1 MENPCKN
8 SQLLTDM
15 YTYNAQLMA
24 YSQKSRTMQH
34 IVASSVCFLPLKN
47 ARDRLQTT
55 STSHPSNRTGPI
67 ADKNPL
73 RSNPTGP
80 EQAAPRHR
88 GDILGGEVICRHLS
102 RFCRSTAGFCR
113 SFVDLQ
119 FRQKN
124 PILQGFWQFL
134 KAGVL
139 QKNCFVEL
147 LSIHLSTFV
156 DLLSMRMGHVPQG
169 LLLDWMCE
177 CICST
182 GSTGALGLQLCVSAP
197 HLTSCRSTLLHRSKL
212 EWSGLHSQCFP
223 TLPVPCLDP
232 RTT

>member
-1 MENPCKN
+1 MCEKWKTHAKTVSC
-8 SQLLTDM
+8 SQTCIHIMHSSWHILKSHEQCSISLPQASAFYPSRMQETGCRQHLLPIRPIAP
-15 YTYNAQLMA
+15 AQLPIKTLFA
-24 YSQKSRTMQH
+24 PIQQALNR
-34 IVASSVCFLPLKN
+34 
-47 ARDRLQTT
+47 RRLGT
-55 STSHPSNRTGPI
+55 
-67 ADKNPL
+67 
-73 RSNPTGP
+73 
-80 EQAAPRHR
+80 

-119 FRQKN
+119 FRQKS

-182 GSTGALGLQLCVSAP
+182 GVYWCIGLATLRLCPPP
-197 HLTSCRSTLLHRSKL
+197 HELP
-212 EWSGLHSQCFP
+212 LHSTAQIEA
-223 TLPVPCLDP
+223 
-232 RTT
+232 